1 MPMPMGYEQFQP
13 PASNLNANNSKK
25 IKIENDHS
33 QNITPQQ
40 PNLQHVQGSPTP
52 MGYEQFIPPQN
63 NLNAPNSGR
72 IKIESEDFLIYDV
85 PGDGQCFFHAL
96 SLAIT
101 GNLSQ
106 SLVYRSLI
114 CSEIYNNF
122 DFYEDQLKL
131 SHHSNISRHEY
142 LNKMVHG
149 NQWATSTEIS
159 VATRILQ
166 SNINIL
172 LQGRD
177 GHNNIC
183 FTKEEYINSS
193 LSRNVDLLL
202 HLNHFKLL
210 IKNYN
215 EQNGF
220 QFHSTSIAIQQKSN
234 EDSFSKLNKIY
245 KSKISKGKKHE
256 KRKQPQEKSSTSG
269 KKIKMTKSNT
279 NVEQKNPTQ
288 KNMPGIIL
296 NDIEIPIS
304 IIVKYVS
311 I

>member
-1 MPMPMGYEQFQP
+1 MPMGYEQ
-13 PASNLNANNSKK
+13 LK
-25 IKIENDHS
+25 H
-33 QNITPQQ
+33 
-40 PNLQHVQGSPTP
+40 
-52 MGYEQFIPPQN
+52 PQN
-63 NLNAPNSGR
+63 NLNAKNSGR
-72 IKIESEDFLIYDV
+72 IKIENEDFLMYDV

-131 SHHSNISRHEY
+131 SHHTNISRHEY

-166 SNINIL
+166 SIINIW

-177 GHNNIC
+177 GQNNIC

-202 HLNHFKLL
+202 HQNHFKLF
-210 IKNYN
+210 IKNSM
-215 EQNGF
+215 EQNGY
-220 QFHSTSIAIQQKSN
+220 QFHSTRIAK
-234 EDSFSKLNKIY
+234 DLN
-245 KSKISKGKKHE
+245 
-256 KRKQPQEKSSTSG
+256 
-269 KKIKMTKSNT
+269 
-279 NVEQKNPTQ
+279 
-288 KNMPGIIL
+288 IL
-296 NDIEIPIS
+296 
-304 IIVKYVS
+304 
-311 I
+311 

>member
-1 MPMPMGYEQFQP
+1 MGYEQ
-13 PASNLNANNSKK
+13 LK
-25 IKIENDHS
+25 H
-33 QNITPQQ
+33 
-40 PNLQHVQGSPTP
+40 
-52 MGYEQFIPPQN
+52 PQN
-63 NLNAPNSGR
+63 NLNAKNSGR
-72 IKIESEDFLIYDV
+72 IKIENEDFLMYDV

-131 SHHSNISRHEY
+131 SHHTNISRHEY

-166 SNINIL
+166 SIINIW

-177 GHNNIC
+177 GQNNIC

-202 HLNHFKLL
+202 HQNHFKLL
-210 IKNYN
+210 IKNST
-215 EQNGF
+215 EQNGY
-220 QFHSTSIAIQQKSN
+220 QFHSTRIAKQPKRN
-234 EDSFSKLNKIY
+234 EDSFSKL
-245 KSKISKGKKHE
+245 
-256 KRKQPQEKSSTSG
+256 Q
-269 KKIKMTKSNT
+269 
-279 NVEQKNPTQ
+279 
-288 KNMPGIIL
+288 
-296 NDIEIPIS
+296 S
-304 IIVKYVS
+304 ICC
-311 I
+311 